1 MSNDCSMTDYISEAG
16 IELING
22 EVGIQVMKGTP
33 SCFYPQRNQMKSRTL
48 KLIVGN
54 DE

>member
-22 EVGIQVMKGTP
+22 EVGIQVMRGTL
-33 SCFYPQRNQMKSRTL
+33 SCLHPQRNQMKSRTL